1 MRYALVWSIFFCLM
15 ALMACFG
22 GMLPKASAAGA
33 GEHKI
38 LVAYFSWSGTTKQV
52 AEQIGRETG
61 GTLFEIQPET
71 PYPTEYQA
79 CLDAA
84 SKEVAAKAR
93 PAIRPQ
99 VEQMDSY
106 DVVFIGFP
114 IWWYNAPMI
123 VDTFLE
129 SYDFAGK
136 TVIPFC
142 TSGGSPIGVAMDKI
156 RLHCPN
162 STVLDGLTANRTAD
176 IPAWIQKLGFAK

>member
-1 MRYALVWSIFFCLM
+1 MKWFLTLMMSLGLM
-15 ALMACFG
+15 AVPALAANG
-22 GMLPKASAAGA
+22 LQAAEASAA
-33 GEHKI
+33 EHKI
-38 LVAYFSWSGTTKQV
+38 LVAYFSWGGTTERI
-52 AEQIGRETG
+52 AERIRQETD
-61 GTLFEIQPET
+61 GTLFRIEPST

-84 SKEVAAKAR
+84 SKEVAEKAH
-93 PAIRPQ
+93 PAIKSQ
-99 VEQMDSY
+99 VDGMDSY

-123 VDTFLE
+123 IDTFLE
-129 SYDFAGK
+129 SYDFSGK

-162 STVLDGLTANRTAD
+162 STVPDGLTANGGVNVES
-176 IPAWIQKLGFAK
+176 WVQKLGYGK